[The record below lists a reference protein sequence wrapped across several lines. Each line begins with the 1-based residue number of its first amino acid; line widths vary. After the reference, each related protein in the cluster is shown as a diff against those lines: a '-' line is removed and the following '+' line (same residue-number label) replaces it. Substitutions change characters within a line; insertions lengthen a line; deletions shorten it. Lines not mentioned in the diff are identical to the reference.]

1 MEERPS
7 QLQKDGARTMELEQ
21 IKAIIGMMKD
31 NDLSEFS
38 MEQDG
43 LKIRIKRGPEGFQ
56 QSVTLPPA
64 PSPSA
69 AGAVT
74 APAPAPAPV
83 APASAPVA
91 TDARHIVS
99 PMVGTFYRAPSPDAP
114 TYVEVGQEVDP
125 ETVVC
130 IIEAMKVMNEIKAE
144 VKGVVTEVLAENA
157 KPVEFGQK
165 LFAVRVK

>member
-1 MEERPS
+1 ME
-7 QLQKDGARTMELEQ
+7 LELEQ
-21 IKAIIGMMKD
+21 IKAIIAMMKD

-56 QSVTLPPA
+56 QTVTLPPA
-64 PSPSA
+64 APPQLAAAPVPTQAPAAAPAALASA
-69 AGAVT
+69 A
-74 APAPAPAPV
+74 P
-83 APASAPVA
+83 A
-91 TDARHIVS
+91 TDVKHIAS
-99 PMVGTFYRAPSPDAP
+99 PMVGTFYRSPSPDAP
-114 TYVEVGQEVDP
+114 PYVEVGQEVDA

-144 VKGVVTEVLAENA
+144 VKGVVTEIVAENA

>member
-1 MEERPS
+1 
-7 QLQKDGARTMELEQ
+7 MELEQ
-21 IKAIIGMMKD
+21 IKAIIAMMKD

-56 QSVTLPPA
+56 QTVTPPPA
-64 PSPSA
+64 VPPQIAVAPVSSQSPA
-69 AGAVT
+69 A
-74 APAPAPAPV
+74 APAAPARVV
-83 APASAPVA
+83 AAADVK
-91 TDARHIVS
+91 HIES
-99 PMVGTFYRAPSPDAP
+99 PMVGTFYRSPSPDAP
-114 TYVEVGQEVDP
+114 PYVEVGQEVDA

-144 VKGVVTEVLAENA
+144 TRGVITEIMAENA

-165 LFAVRVK
+165 LFAVRIN